1 VFGGAGVGVV
11 GDEVLAR
18 GADELHDLVAQR
30 QVADVG
36 MVEGLAAVGVLG
48 SLAMSTRVVV
58 VIGAGGIGQAI
69 ARRVGSG
76 RTVLLADLDPDKLAG
91 AAEALEAAGHAVRT
105 HPVDV
110 ASRDS
115 VRTLAQAA
123 AALGDVVTVVH
134 TAGLS
139 PVQASAAA
147 ILAVD
152 LVGVAVVL
160 DEFGGVIAP
169 GGAGLVVSSM
179 AGHMRA
185 LAPLTIEQE
194 HALART
200 PTDELLQLPLLGPD
214 AVTDSGA
221 AYALSKRANHL
232 RVSAAAVTWGDR
244 GARVNSISPGIILTP
259 LARDEMA
266 GPGAA
271 GYQAMI
277 KQSAAGRVG
286 TTDEVATAAAYLLNA
301 GFVTGSDL
309 LIDGGVIAAMNAGR
323 LGRGR

>member
-1 VFGGAGVGVV
+1 MGTEIVV
-11 GDEVLAR
+11 L
-18 GADELHDLVAQR
+18 
-30 QVADVG
+30 
-36 MVEGLAAVGVLG
+36 
-48 SLAMSTRVVV
+48 
-58 VIGAGGIGQAI
+58 IGTGGIGQAI
-69 ARRVGSG
+69 ARRQGSG
-76 RTVLLADLDPDKLAG
+76 RTVLLADLNPTTLAA
-91 AAEALEAAGHAVRT
+91 AAEALEAAGHTVTT

-123 AALGDVVTVVH
+123 AQLGDVVNVVH

-139 PVQASAAA
+139 PVQASPEA

-152 LVGVAVVL
+152 LVGVAIVL
-160 DEFGGVIAP
+160 EELGRVIAP
-169 GGAGLVVSSM
+169 GGSGLVVSSM

-185 LAPLTIEQE
+185 LAPLTAEQE
-194 HALART
+194 HALAYT
-200 PTDELLQLPLLGPD
+200 PTDELLALPFLAPD
-214 AVTDSGA
+214 AVADSGM

-232 RVSAAAVTWGDR
+232 RVQAAAVTWGER
-244 GARVNSISPGIILTP
+244 GGRVNSISPGIILTP
-259 LARDEMA
+259 LAKDEMS

-286 TTDEVATAAAYLLNA
+286 TTDEVATAAAYLLDA

-323 LGRGR
+323 LNLGG

>member
-1 VFGGAGVGVV
+1 MSNEIVV
-11 GDEVLAR
+11 L
-18 GADELHDLVAQR
+18 
-30 QVADVG
+30 
-36 MVEGLAAVGVLG
+36 
-48 SLAMSTRVVV
+48 
-58 VIGAGGIGQAI
+58 IGAGGIGQAI
-69 ARRVGSG
+69 ARRQGSG
-76 RTVLLADLDPDKLAG
+76 RTVLLADRNPDALT
-91 AAEALEAAGHAVRT
+91 AAAQSLEAAGHAVST

-110 ASRDS
+110 ADRDS

-123 AALGDVVTVVH
+123 AQLGDVVNVIH

-139 PVQASAAA
+139 PVQASPEA

-152 LVGVAVVL
+152 LVGVAIVL
-160 DEFGGVIAP
+160 EEFGHVIAP
-169 GGAGLVVSSM
+169 GGSGLVVSSM

-185 LAPLTIEQE
+185 LAPLTAEQE
-194 HALART
+194 HTLAYT
-200 PTDELLQLPLLGPD
+200 PTDALTALPFVA

-232 RVSAAAVTWGDR
+232 RVQAAAVTWGDR

-259 LARDEMA
+259 LAKDEMS

-277 KQSAAGRVG
+277 KNSAAGRVG
-286 TTDEVATAAAYLLNA
+286 TTDEVATAAAYLLDA

-323 LGRGR
+323 LGLR